1 MYTIDDG
8 LVKDALVEALKQCQG
23 REVAAT
29 SSTLLNRGKAALV
42 VDACFEVANL
52 VHPRYTAALLQV
64 FHAKGRTVEDVAGL
78 VTTCVVGVRE
88 ARESYTPI
96 VPHIAKV
103 ITDIVSR
110 ADALGLD
117 VAMLKRLPLKI
128 GKKWAPIASNCLRT
142 VMEGVAQ
149 KEVAVNPRLLLLFKD
164 EAVTTPAA
172 APTTSA
178 PDQIELDIKLGAMWT
193 FVRGAGQEPCK
204 YVAPLIEDRAC
215 EKVIR
220 NLQAQGHSE
229 ARVTCHRS

>member
-8 LVKDALVEALKQCQG
+8 LVKDALVRALKQCQG

-29 SSTLLNRGKAALV
+29 SASLLNRGKVALV

-78 VTTCVVGVRE
+78 VTTCVTGVRE
-88 ARESYTPI
+88 ARGSYTPI
-96 VPHIAKV
+96 VPRIAKV
-103 ITDIVSR
+103 ITDVVTR
-110 ADALGLD
+110 AEALNLD
-117 VAMLKRLPLKI
+117 VAMLKQLPLKI

-164 EAVTTPAA
+164 EAAATPVA
-172 APTTSA
+172 APTSTH
-178 PDQIELDIKLGAMWT
+178 DQIEMDVKLGAMWT
-193 FVRGAGQEPCK
+193 FVRGSGEASCK

-229 ARVTCHRS
+229 ARVTCFRS